1 MPHRS
6 KISTA
11 QQRLITERDIDYKR
25 TTLKIIL
32 TLFFYLAETPGT
44 GLASHS
50 IHLHVVLAKWRV
62 KHTGNIIYIIMT
74 HFKI

>member
-11 QQRLITERDIDYKR
+11 HQGLITERDKDYKR
-25 TTLKIIL
+25 TTLKAFNP
-32 TLFFYLAETPGT
+32 FFYLAETPGT

-50 IHLHVVLAKWRV
+50 IHLHAVLANWRV
-62 KHTGNIIYIIMT
+62 KHTANIIYIIMT
-74 HFKI
+74 HLKI